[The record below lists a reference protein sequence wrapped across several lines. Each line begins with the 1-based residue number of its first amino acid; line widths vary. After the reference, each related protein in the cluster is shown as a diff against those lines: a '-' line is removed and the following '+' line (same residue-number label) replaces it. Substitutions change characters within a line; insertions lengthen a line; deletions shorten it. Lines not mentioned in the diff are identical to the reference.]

1 MDALI
6 VCICVCVHVCV
17 CVCVCVRM
25 GRGQAGTLFKLV
37 ERLTFEKYSDLAYL
51 TQFLLMYRLF
61 ASALQVR

>member
-1 MDALI
+1 
-6 VCICVCVHVCV
+6 
-17 CVCVCVRM
+17 
-25 GRGQAGTLFKLV
+25 V